1 MKLPRDWEVFSRVSF
16 LLMVRFLAAKTQH
29 ILPTSEHAFVRFLVH
44 TLWVRVP
51 SEYVC
56 SALVLAMI
64 VFVWVNVPC
73 CIYILN
79 SHVFY
84 QQICVLTKTTVIN
97 QTMLSLL
104 NYWRRDPSSKQVFV
118 FLSDIRIVPKSR
130 RKICGNL
137 TAQCTCTSCIP
148 LLPSPIQKRPP
159 LLQFRKIEW
168 PRHYAGTIFPYQILP
183 LAPDYLDYPEFNS
196 APKLAVVR

>member
-1 MKLPRDWEVFSRVSF
+1 MILCTIHTKFQSTMKLPRDWEVFSRVSF

-44 TLWVRVP
+44 TRWVRVP

-84 QQICVLTKTTVIN
+84 QQIFVLTKTTVIN

-104 NYWRRDPSSKQVFV
+104 NYWRRDPSWTGFRFFVRYPHRSQISSK
-118 FLSDIRIVPKSR
+118 
-130 RKICGNL
+130 NM
-137 TAQCTCTSCIP
+137 
-148 LLPSPIQKRPP
+148 
-159 LLQFRKIEW
+159 W
-168 PRHYAGTIFPYQILP
+168 
-183 LAPDYLDYPEFNS
+183 
-196 APKLAVVR
+196 